1 MTEQFKEQGGIA
13 TMDPSPLRRWLLSK
27 FVTYRSSER
36 RLKKLRVKAE
46 KRRRSESRPH
56 VVEYFH
62 QVDDGYSHLAA
73 QMLKRFAERHD
84 VELRFHLVPGP
95 SGKNVLDS
103 DLLLRLS
110 RHDAALI
117 APQYGLSFPDSHEP
131 PEQSLIELALSILA
145 SLDESAMGEHIAD
158 VSRALWSGD
167 TATLEQLA
175 ANLGCV
181 STPDVAARV
190 VAGDARQAELKHYSG
205 AMFHYEGEWYWGVDR
220 LHYLEDRLIE
230 LGLDK
235 SEGQGL
241 LAPCPSVDPG
251 SHNDCSDLTL
261 EFYPSVRSPYTA
273 IVFDETVALA
283 ERTGVKF
290 KIRPVLPMVMRGVPA
305 TLEKGM
311 YIFFDT
317 AREARRRGVHYG
329 KFFDPIGDPVRRC
342 YSIYPW
348 AVEQGRGTELLS
360 SFLRHTFA
368 EGVNTSTDSGLRKV
382 VESAGLNWRDAKSHI
397 EDSGWD
403 QMLEDNRL
411 AMYEGG
417 LWGVPSFRLL
427 DASGQPLL
435 EVWGQDRL
443 WIVAQEIGRWAKRQC
458 SDT

>member
-1 MTEQFKEQGGIA
+1 
-13 TMDPSPLRRWLLSK
+13 
-27 FVTYRSSER
+27 
-36 RLKKLRVKAE
+36 
-46 KRRRSESRPH
+46 
-56 VVEYFH
+56 
-62 QVDDGYSHLAA
+62 
-73 QMLKRFAERHD
+73 
-84 VELRFHLVPGP
+84 
-95 SGKNVLDS
+95 
-103 DLLLRLS
+103 
-110 RHDAALI
+110 
-117 APQYGLSFPDSHEP
+117 
-131 PEQSLIELALSILA
+131 
-145 SLDESAMGEHIAD
+145 
-158 VSRALWSGD
+158 
-167 TATLEQLA
+167 
-175 ANLGCV
+175 
-181 STPDVAARV
+181 
-190 VAGDARQAELKHYSG
+190 
-205 AMFHYEGEWYWGVDR
+205 
-220 LHYLEDRLIE
+220 
-230 LGLDK
+230 
-235 SEGQGL
+235 
-241 LAPCPSVDPG
+241 
-251 SHNDCSDLTL
+251 
-261 EFYPSVRSPYTA
+261 
-273 IVFDETVALA
+273 
-283 ERTGVKF
+283 
-290 KIRPVLPMVMRGVPA
+290 MVMRGVPA

-329 KFFDPIGDPVRRC
+329 KFFYPIGDPVRRC